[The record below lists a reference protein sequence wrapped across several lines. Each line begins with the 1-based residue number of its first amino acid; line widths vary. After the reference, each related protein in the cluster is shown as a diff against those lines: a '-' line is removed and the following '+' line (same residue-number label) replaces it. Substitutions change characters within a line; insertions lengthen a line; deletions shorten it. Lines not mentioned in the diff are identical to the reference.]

1 MLNLIAMFIVGT
13 MFGIC
18 LTMIIVLRYG
28 WRDYP
33 TDDDLCEMEAE
44 YEATYGKENE

>member
-18 LTMIIVLRYG
+18 VTMIIVLRYG
-28 WRDYP
+28 WKDYP
-33 TDDDLCEMEAE
+33 TDADICEMEAE
-44 YEATYGKENE
+44 YRKESETNE